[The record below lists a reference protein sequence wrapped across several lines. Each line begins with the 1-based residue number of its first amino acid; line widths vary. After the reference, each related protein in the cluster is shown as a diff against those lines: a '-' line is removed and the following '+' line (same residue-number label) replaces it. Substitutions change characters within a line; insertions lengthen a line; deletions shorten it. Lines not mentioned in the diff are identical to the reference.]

1 MSPVS
6 RHSQII
12 ASNEICAGYA
22 AGGVDTCQGDS
33 GGPMFRRDAA
43 NAGIADAFDDGWF
56 SDPNAN
62 GQVALWG
69 LLLAAV
75 GFVSYLVSKNAKRDW
90 VGLTV
95 GIVPFVI
102 VLYFF
107 FQNVNRLLPPNL

>member
-1 MSPVS
+1 MGSDDDPSTVAQVGS
-6 RHSQII
+6 
-12 ASNEICAGYA
+12 
-22 AGGVDTCQGDS
+22 
-33 GGPMFRRDAA
+33 DAV
-43 NAGIADAFDDGWF
+43 NTGIADAFDDGWF
-56 SDPNAN
+56 SDPKAN
-62 GQVALWG
+62 VQVALWG

-75 GFVSYLVSKNAKRDW
+75 GLLSYLASKKAKRDW